1 MPRKERK
8 SSSPLKYPVKS
19 SPLQAQPPLTTRAP
33 QSSFFGTIKEGF
45 AFGIGSSIARN
56 IFASPQPVSQPATQP
71 VTQPATQPTPSEIEK
86 MTFTQCMDK
95 TAGNYEECGHLE

>member
-19 SPLQAQPPLTTRAP
+19 SPLQAQPALTTRAP

-56 IFASPQPVSQPATQP
+56 IFASPQPA
-71 VTQPATQPTPSEIEK
+71 TQPATQPTPSEIEK

>member
-19 SPLQAQPPLTTRAP
+19 SPLQAQAPLTTSAP

-71 VTQPATQPTPSEIEK
+71 VTQPTPSEIEK

-95 TAGNYEECGHLE
+95 TGGNYEECGHLE